1 MIRISQAVGV
11 TSYLWLATWFLQVM
25 PIFFFVGG
33 FSNYVT
39 YVAYR
44 ERGESSWAF
53 VRSRLDRLLR
63 PRSSSSGSGRSSCSR
78 CTRSGSAGRPG
89 RNSGATTPS
98 GASFPGATLPF
109 GPLWFLAVY
118 LVVVALAPFTI
129 RLHRRFGLRVP
140 A

>member
-1 MIRISQAVGV
+1 M
-11 TSYLWLATWFLQVM
+11 LAM
-25 PIFFFVGG
+25 H
-33 FSNYVT
+33 
-39 YVAYR
+39 
-44 ERGESSWAF
+44 AF
-53 VRSRLDRLLR
+53 
-63 PRSSSSGSGRSSCSR
+63 GI
-78 CTRSGSAGRPG
+78 GRPTG
-89 RNSGATTPS
+89 PQLWGDVTPS